1 LNILLE
7 RPNMRLMKQALVT
20 VVEDIC
26 RRYGSDRGR
35 MMDIVVAVQQ
45 RLGCVSTDAME
56 VIAREV
62 SSYRVEVE
70 SVVTFYSFL
79 SVEPRGKVIIRLC
92 NDIVDW
98 MKGYDAVADA
108 MAKELG
114 VTMGDTTADGAITLT
129 HTPCIGMSDQA
140 PAALINDVVVPNL
153 TPQLARHVV
162 RDLRRHLDPGQLITM
177 VGDGNNAH
185 PLVRSMVRNNIRL
198 RGPVHFDDFEL
209 GSGLRKALQLP
220 EESVIAQVRASRLR
234 GRGGAGFATG
244 EKWEFAKNAP
254 GEKRYVLCNADEG
267 EPGTFKD
274 RVLLTECSNQVFEGM
289 TIAGYALGSDTGIV
303 YLRGEY
309 AYLRPFLEKVLED
322 RRQQNLLGQSI
333 LGKTGFDFDIR
344 IQLGAGAYVC
354 GEETAL
360 ISSCEGLRGNPK
372 NRPPFPAQH
381 GYKGCPTIVNNVE
394 TYSAVARILDRG
406 APWFAGMGSERTTG
420 TKVLSISGDC
430 RKPGVYEVP
439 FGISARE
446 LLELAEADNPGA
458 MLIGGPCRQMIGP
471 ERYGGQ
477 ICYDDLATGGAILIF
492 NRARNKLE
500 IAERY
505 LDFFIEESCGHCTPC
520 RVGLVLLKQAVH
532 KVVSGAGEPADL
544 EYMRRLSNIIIQ
556 TSRCGLGQAAPN
568 PVLGALQN
576 FRTLYADMVGE
587 RKSGLLSTFDLSKA
601 VVDSELRVGRM
612 SRYV

>member
-1 LNILLE
+1 
-7 RPNMRLMKQALVT
+7 MKQALAT

-26 RRYGSDRGR
+26 RHYGSDRTR
-35 MMDIVVAVQQ
+35 MLDIVIAVQEK
-45 RLGCVSTDAME
+45 LGCVSTEAME
-56 VIAREV
+56 VIAHEV
-62 SSYRVEVE
+62 NTHRVEVE
-70 SVVTFYSFL
+70 SVVTFYAFL
-79 SVEPRGKVIIRLC
+79 SVKPQGKVVVRLC

-114 VTMGDTTADGAITLT
+114 VTMGETTADGAITLT

-140 PAALINDVVVPNL
+140 PAALIDGIVVPNL
-153 TPQLARHVV
+153 TPDRARQIV
-162 RDLRRHLDPGQLITM
+162 RDLRRHLDAHQLVTM

-185 PLVRSMVRNNIRL
+185 PLVHSMVRNNIRR
-198 RGPVHFDDFEL
+198 RGPVHFDEFEP
-209 GSGLRKALQLP
+209 GSALEKTIEQSP
-220 EESVIAQVRASRLR
+220 EAVIAEIRASRLR

-244 EKWEFAKNAP
+244 QKWEYARKAP
-254 GEKRYVLCNADEG
+254 GDQRYILCNADEG

-274 RVLLTECSNQVFEGM
+274 RVLLTECPEQVFEGM
-289 TIAGYALGSDTGIV
+289 TIAGYALGSDLGII

-309 AYLRPFLEKVLED
+309 GYLRNFLEKTLED
-322 RRQQNLLGQSI
+322 RRQRGFLGKSI
-333 LGKTGFDFDIR
+333 LGRKSFDFDIR

-360 ISSCEGLRGNPK
+360 ISSCEGLRGDPK
-372 NRPPFPAQH
+372 NRPPFPAQQ
-381 GYKGCPTIVNNVE
+381 GYRNCPTIVNNVE
-394 TYSAVARILDRG
+394 TFSAVSRIMLKG
-406 APWFAGMGSERTTG
+406 AEWFASMGSERTTG
-420 TKVLSISGDC
+420 TKLLSICGDC

-446 LLELAEADNPGA
+446 LLEMAEAENPGA

-471 ERYGGQ
+471 ERFSGQ

-520 RVGLVLLKQAVH
+520 RVGLVLLKKAVH

-544 EYMRRLSNIIIQ
+544 DYMRRLSNVIMQ

-576 FRTLYADMVGE
+576 FHTLYADMVGE
-587 RKSGLLSTFDLSKA
+587 RKSGLLSTFDLSEA
-601 VVDSELRVGRM
+601 VSDSELTVGRL
-612 SRYV
+612 SHYV

>member
-1 LNILLE
+1 
-7 RPNMRLMKQALVT
+7 
-20 VVEDIC
+20 
-26 RRYGSDRGR
+26 
-35 MMDIVVAVQQ
+35 MMDIVVAVQH
-45 RLGCVSTDAME
+45 RLGCVSTEAME

-62 SSYRVEVE
+62 NSHRVEVE
-70 SVVTFYSFL
+70 SVVTFYTFL
-79 SVEPRGKVIIRLC
+79 SVKPQGKVIIRLC

-98 MKGYDAVADA
+98 MKGYEAVADA

-114 VTMGDTTADGAITLT
+114 VTMEETTTDGAITLT

-140 PAALINDVVVPNL
+140 PAALINNVVVPNL
-153 TPQLARHVV
+153 TPERARQVV
-162 RDLRRHLDPGQLITM
+162 RDLRRHLDPPQLVTM

-185 PLVRSMVRNNIRL
+185 PLVHSMVRNNIRR
-198 RGPVHFDDFEL
+198 RGPVHFDGFV
-209 GSGLRKALQLP
+209 SGNALRKTVAQTP
-220 EESVIAQVRASRLR
+220 EIVVATIRASRLR

-244 EKWEFAKNAP
+244 QKWEFAHNAP
-254 GEKRYVLCNADEG
+254 GQQRYVLCNADEG

-274 RVLLTECSNQVFEGM
+274 RVLLTECPGQVFEGM
-289 TIAGYALGSDTGIV
+289 TVAGYALGSDTGIL

-309 AYLRPFLEKVLED
+309 AYLRAFLEQVLEE
-322 RRQQNLLGQSI
+322 RRQKGLLGKAIQ
-333 LGKTGFDFDIR
+333 GKQGFDFDIR

-360 ISSCEGLRGNPK
+360 ISSCEGLRGDPK
-372 NRPPFPAQH
+372 NRPPFPAYK
-381 GYKGCPTIVNNVE
+381 GYRGCPTIVNNVE
-394 TYSAVARILDRG
+394 TFSAVSRIMERG
-406 APWFAGMGSERTTG
+406 AEWFADMGSERTTG
-420 TKVLSISGDC
+420 TKLLSICGDC

-439 FGISARE
+439 FGITARE
-446 LLELAEADNPGA
+446 LLVLAEADNPGA

-471 ERYGGQ
+471 ERFGGQ

-500 IAERY
+500 IAEHY

-520 RVGLVLLKQAVH
+520 RVGLVLLKKAVH

-544 EYMRRLSNIIIQ
+544 EYMRRLANIIIQ

-576 FRTLYADMVGE
+576 FHAYADMVGE
-587 RKSGLLSTFDLSKA
+587 RKSGLLSTFDLSRA
-601 VVDSELRVGRM
+601 VVDAELRAGRM
-612 SRYV
+612 SQYV

>member
-1 LNILLE
+1 
-7 RPNMRLMKQALVT
+7 MKQALAT

-26 RRYGSDRGR
+26 RGYGCDRTR
-35 MMDIVVAVQQ
+35 MMDIVIAVQQ
-45 RLGCVSTDAME
+45 RLGCVSTEAME
-56 VIAREV
+56 TIARMV
-62 SSYRVEVE
+62 NSHRVEVE

-79 SVEPRGKVIIRLC
+79 AVKPQGKVVIRLC

-98 MKGYDAVADA
+98 MKGYEEVADA

-114 VTMGDTTADGAITLT
+114 VTMEETTADGAITLT
-129 HTPCIGMSDQA
+129 HTPCIGMSDQS

-153 TPQLARHVV
+153 TPERGRQVI
-162 RDLRRHLDPGQLITM
+162 RDLRRHLDPTQLVTM

-185 PLVRSMVRNNIRL
+185 PLVRSMVRNNIRR
-198 RGPVHFDDFEL
+198 RGPVHFDHFE
-209 GSGLRKALQLP
+209 SSNGLRGALELIP
-220 EESVIAQVRASRLR
+220 DGVVAQVRHSRLR

-244 EKWEFAKNAP
+244 MKWEFARKAP
-254 GEKRYVLCNADEG
+254 GKQRYVLCNADEG

-274 RVLLTECSNQVFEGM
+274 RVLLTECPDQVFEGM

-309 AYLRPFLEKVLED
+309 AYLRAFLESVLEG
-322 RRQQNLLGQSI
+322 RRQRGLLGKAV
-333 LGKTGFDFDIR
+333 LGRKGFDFDIR

-360 ISSCEGLRGNPK
+360 ISSCEGLRGDPR
-372 NRPPFPAQH
+372 NRPPFPAEK
-381 GYKGCPTIVNNVE
+381 GYLGCPTIVNNVE
-394 TYSAVARILDRG
+394 TFSAVARIMEKG
-406 APWFAGMGSERTTG
+406 AEWFSSMGSERTTG
-420 TKVLSISGDC
+420 TKLLSICGDC

-439 FGISARE
+439 FGITARE
-446 LLELAEADNPGA
+446 LLEMAEADNPGA

-471 ERYGGQ
+471 ERFGGQ

-500 IAERY
+500 IAEHY

-544 EYMRRLSNIIIQ
+544 DYMRRLAKMIVQ

-568 PVLGALQN
+568 PVLGALEN
-576 FRTLYADMVGE
+576 FHTLYADLVSE
-587 RKSGLLSTFDLSKA
+587 RKPGLLSTFDLSKA
-601 VVDSELRVGRM
+601 VADSELRVGRM
-612 SRYV
+612 SQYV

>member
-1 LNILLE
+1 
-7 RPNMRLMKQALVT
+7 MRQALAT
-20 VVEDIC
+20 VVEEIC
-26 RRYGSDRGR
+26 RRYGCDRTR
-35 MMDIVVAVQQ
+35 MMDIVIAAQQ
-45 RLGCVSTDAME
+45 QLGCVSTEAME
-56 VIAREV
+56 VIARMV
-62 SSYRVEVE
+62 NSHRVEVE

-79 SVEPRGKVIIRLC
+79 AVKPQGKVVIRLC

-98 MKGYDAVADA
+98 MKGYEEVADA

-114 VTMGDTTADGAITLT
+114 MTMEETTADGAITLT

-140 PAALINDVVVPNL
+140 PAALINGVVVPNL
-153 TPQLARHVV
+153 TPERGRQVI
-162 RDLRRHLDPGQLITM
+162 RDLRRHLDPTQLVTM

-185 PLVRSMVRNNIRL
+185 PLVRSMVRNNIRR
-198 RGPVHFDDFEL
+198 RGPVHFDQFES
-209 GSGLRKALQLP
+209 GKGLRRALELIP
-220 EESVIAQVRASRLR
+220 DGVVAEIRHSRLR

-244 EKWEFAKNAP
+244 MKWEFARKAP
-254 GEKRYVLCNADEG
+254 GQKRYVLCNADEG

-274 RVLLTECSNQVFEGM
+274 RVLLTECPDQVFEGM
-289 TIAGYALGSDTGIV
+289 TIAGYAVGSDTGIV

-309 AYLRPFLEKVLED
+309 SYLRAFLESVLEG
-322 RRQQNLLGQSI
+322 RRQRGLVGKAI
-333 LGKTGFDFDIR
+333 LGHPGFDFGIR

-360 ISSCEGLRGNPK
+360 ISSCEGLRGDPR
-372 NRPPFPAQH
+372 NRPPFPAEK
-381 GYKGCPTIVNNVE
+381 GYLGSPTIVNNVE
-394 TYSAVARILDRG
+394 TFSAVSRILEKG
-406 APWFAGMGSERTTG
+406 AEWFATMGSERTTG
-420 TKVLSISGDC
+420 TKLLSICGDC

-439 FGISARE
+439 FGITARE
-446 LLELAEADNPGA
+446 LLEMAEADNPGA

-471 ERYGGQ
+471 ERFGGQ

-500 IAERY
+500 IAEHY

-520 RVGLVLLKQAVH
+520 RVGLVLLKKAVH

-544 EYMRRLSNIIIQ
+544 EYMRRLAKMIVQ

-568 PVLGALQN
+568 PVLGALEN
-576 FRTLYADMVGE
+576 FHTLYADLVSE
-587 RKSGLLSTFDLSKA
+587 RKPGLLSTFDLSKA

-612 SRYV
+612 SQYV

>member
-1 LNILLE
+1 
-7 RPNMRLMKQALVT
+7 MKQALAT

-26 RRYGSDRGR
+26 RRYECDRTR
-35 MMDIVVAVQQ
+35 MMDIVIEVQQ
-45 RLGCVSTDAME
+45 HLGCVSTEAME
-56 VIAREV
+56 VIARMV
-62 SSYRVEVE
+62 NSHRVEVQ

-79 SVEPRGKVIIRLC
+79 AVKPQGRVVIRLC

-98 MKGYDAVADA
+98 MKGYEEVADA

-114 VTMGDTTADGAITLT
+114 VTMEETTADGAITLT

-153 TPQLARHVV
+153 TPERGRQII
-162 RDLRRHLDPGQLITM
+162 RDLRRHLDPTQLVTM

-185 PLVRSMVRNNIRL
+185 PLVRSMVRNNIRR
-198 RGPVHFDDFEL
+198 RGPVHFDHFV
-209 GSGLRKALQLP
+209 SSKGLRRALELIP
-220 EESVIAQVRASRLR
+220 DGVVAQVRHSRLR

-244 EKWEFAKNAP
+244 IKWEFARNAA
-254 GEKRYVLCNADEG
+254 GQKRYVLCNADEG

-274 RVLLTECSNQVFEGM
+274 RVLLTECADQVFEGM
-289 TIAGYALGSDTGIV
+289 TIAGYAVGSDTGIV

-309 AYLRPFLEKVLED
+309 TYLRAFLEHVLEG
-322 RRQQNLLGQSI
+322 RRKRGLLGKSI
-333 LGKTGFDFDIR
+333 LGHKGFDFDIR

-360 ISSCEGLRGNPK
+360 ISSCEGLRGDPR
-372 NRPPFPAQH
+372 NRPPFPAEK
-381 GYKGCPTIVNNVE
+381 GYLGCPTIVNNVE
-394 TYSAVARILDRG
+394 TFSAVARILEKG
-406 APWFAGMGSERTTG
+406 AEWFATMGSERTTG
-420 TKVLSISGDC
+420 TKLLSICGDC

-439 FGISARE
+439 FGITARE
-446 LLELAEADNPGA
+446 LLEMAEADNPGA

-471 ERYGGQ
+471 ERFGGQ

-500 IAERY
+500 IAEHY

-520 RVGLVLLKQAVH
+520 RVGLVLLKRAVH

-544 EYMRRLSNIIIQ
+544 DYMRRLAKMIVQ

-568 PVLGALQN
+568 PVLGALEN
-576 FRTLYADMVGE
+576 FHTLYADLVSE
-587 RKSGLLSTFDLSKA
+587 RKPGLLSTFDLSKA
-601 VVDSELRVGRM
+601 VVESELRVGRM
-612 SRYV
+612 SQYV

>member
-1 LNILLE
+1 
-7 RPNMRLMKQALVT
+7 MKQALVN

-26 RRYGSDRGR
+26 RRYGSDRAR
-35 MMDIVVAVQQ
+35 MMDIVIAVQQ
-45 RLGCVSTDAME
+45 RLGCVSTEAME

-62 SSYRVEVE
+62 NSHRVEVE
-70 SVVTFYSFL
+70 SVVTFYAFL
-79 SVEPRGKVIIRLC
+79 SVEPRGRVVIRLC

-98 MKGYDAVADA
+98 MKGYEAVADA

-153 TPQLARHVV
+153 TPERARQLV
-162 RDLRRHLDPGQLITM
+162 RDLRRHLDPAQLVTM
-177 VGDGNNAH
+177 VGDGNNAN
-185 PLVRSMVRNNIRL
+185 PLVRSMVRNNIRR
-198 RGPVHFDDFEL
+198 RGPVHFDDFDA
-209 GSGLRKALQLP
+209 GSGLAKTLHMPA
-220 EESVIAQVRASRLR
+220 ESVIAEIRASRLR

-244 EKWEFAKNAP
+244 QKWEYARNAP
-254 GEKRYVLCNADEG
+254 GTERYVLCNADEG

-274 RVLLTECSNQVFEGM
+274 RVLLTECPGQVFEGM

-309 AYLRPFLEKVLED
+309 GYLRPFLESVLEE
-322 RRQQNLLGQSI
+322 RRERGLLGRSI
-333 LGKTGFDFDIR
+333 LGTSGFDFDIR

-360 ISSCEGLRGNPK
+360 ISSCEGLRGDPK

-394 TYSAVARILDRG
+394 TFSAAARIMERG
-406 APWFAGMGSERTTG
+406 APWFAAMGSERTTG
-420 TKVLSISGDC
+420 TKLLSICGDC

-439 FGISARE
+439 FGITARE
-446 LLELAEADNPGA
+446 LLDMAEADNPGA

-471 ERYGGQ
+471 ERFGGQ

-500 IAERY
+500 IAEHY

-520 RVGLVLLKQAVH
+520 RVGLVLLKQVVH
-532 KVVSGAGEPADL
+532 KVVTGAGEPADL
-544 EYMRRLSNIIIQ
+544 DYMQRLSHVIIQ

-576 FRTLYADMVGE
+576 FRALYSDLVGE
-587 RKSGLLSTFDLSKA
+587 RTSGLLSTFDLSKS

>member
-1 LNILLE
+1 
-7 RPNMRLMKQALVT
+7 MKQALAT

-26 RRYGSDRGR
+26 RQHGSDRTR
-35 MMDIVVAVQQ
+35 MLDIVLAVQQ
-45 RLGCVSTDAME
+45 RLGCVSTEAME
-56 VIAREV
+56 AIAREV
-62 SSYRVEVE
+62 NSHRVEVE
-70 SVVTFYSFL
+70 SVVTFYAFL
-79 SVEPRGKVIIRLC
+79 SVKPQGKVIIRLC

-98 MKGYDAVADA
+98 MKGYEAVADA

-114 VTMGDTTADGAITLT
+114 VTMGETTADGAITLT

-140 PAALINDVVVPNL
+140 PAALINNVVVPNL
-153 TPQLARHVV
+153 TPERARQVIH
-162 RDLRRHLDPGQLITM
+162 DLRRHLDPPQLITM

-185 PLVRSMVRNNIRL
+185 PLVHAMVRNNIRR
-198 RGPVHFDDFEL
+198 RGPVHFDGFES
-209 GSGLRKALQLP
+209 GSALQKALQVTP
-220 EESVIAQVRASRLR
+220 EAVIAEIRTSRLR

-244 EKWEFAKNAP
+244 QKWEFARNAP

-274 RVLLTECSNQVFEGM
+274 RVLLTERPDQVFEGM
-289 TIAGYALGSDTGIV
+289 TVAGYALGSDTGIV

-309 AYLRPFLEKVLED
+309 AYLRPFLEDVLEA
-322 RRQQNLLGQSI
+322 RRRRGLLGKAL
-333 LGKTGFDFDIR
+333 LGKHGFDFDIR

-360 ISSCEGLRGNPK
+360 ISSCEGLRGDPK
-372 NRPPFPAQH
+372 NRPPFPAQK
-381 GYKGCPTIVNNVE
+381 GYRGCPTIINNVE
-394 TYSAVARILDRG
+394 TFSAVARIMQRG
-406 APWFAGMGSERTTG
+406 AEWFAGMGSERTTG
-420 TKVLSISGDC
+420 TKLLSICGDC

-439 FGISARE
+439 FGITARE

-471 ERYGGQ
+471 ERFGGQ

-500 IAERY
+500 IAEHY

-532 KVVSGAGEPADL
+532 KVVSGAAEPADL
-544 EYMRRLSNIIIQ
+544 DYMRRLANVIVQ

-576 FRTLYADMVGE
+576 FHAYADMVGE

-601 VVDSELRVGRM
+601 VVDAELRAGRM
-612 SRYV
+612 SQYV